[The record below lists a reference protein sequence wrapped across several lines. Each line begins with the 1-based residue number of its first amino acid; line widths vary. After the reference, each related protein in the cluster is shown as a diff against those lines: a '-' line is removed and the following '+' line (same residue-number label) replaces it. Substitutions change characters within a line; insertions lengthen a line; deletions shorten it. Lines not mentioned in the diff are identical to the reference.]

1 MTFFKTLWNDQ
12 SGAAAAEY
20 ALILAIVG
28 TGIAVAAFSLGNAVK
43 NSINTAANCVKNAQ
57 SGTC

>member
-1 MTFFKTLWNDQ
+1 MAFFKSLWTDQ

-28 TGIAVAAFSLGNAVK
+28 TGIAVAAYALGGEIK